1 MDFDRS
7 MGWLAPMMEP
17 APAIGLARLAAVLR
31 LAGHDVSAIDSYAL
45 RLTVDETLNKL
56 ARTKPDLIGI
66 GVLTPSAPYVERLAR
81 SIRERL
87 PEVRIVLGNVHASV
101 FAEDYVTE
109 GLADV
114 VVHGEG
120 EKIIGPLI
128 KALED
133 DGDLGEVRGITFNDG
148 TGPVTTEKAPPID
161 DLDSLPRPA
170 WDLFPYKKY
179 GMLPFVT
186 LAKPALMVEGSR
198 GCPYGCDFCALRHM
212 GRKYRMRSA
221 QSVVE
226 EIEWLRRRFG
236 ARQIAF
242 ADAIFP
248 LTEKQ
253 GFEFCDRMRSSELA
267 QQIIWSTETRTDLL
281 TRDLVQAMKS
291 AGCKRILFGI
301 ESGSQSTLNNVNKK
315 LDVNAAE
322 RAIEYCREAGL
333 QTVGFFILGLPGET
347 EEAAQQTIDLALSL
361 PLDFA
366 KFNITVPY
374 PGSEL
379 FNRARANGQLRHTKW
394 EDYSCYVEQPENL
407 ALLLADMP
415 AETLIRL
422 QKDSIRKFYLR
433 PSMIAKHLFLVRT
446 IEMKYLVRAGT
457 HLLADQIAAIA
468 RFGKS

>member
-1 MDFDRS
+1 MNFDRS

-31 LAGHDVSAIDSYAL
+31 IAGHDVSAIDAYAL
-45 RLTVDETLNKL
+45 RLSIEQTIKRLVRL
-56 ARTKPDLIGI
+56 KPDVACI
-66 GVLTPSAPYVERLAR
+66 GVLTPSAPYVEQL
-81 SIRERL
+81 IRAIRQSL
-87 PEVRIVLGNVHASV
+87 PEVTIVLGNVHASV
-101 FAEDYVTE
+101 FAEDYVDQ
-109 GLADV
+109 GLADY
-114 VVHGEG
+114 VVHGEAEHIIAPLMDALAGGKDPG
-120 EKIIGPLI
+120 EINGITY
-128 KALED
+128 LED
-133 DGDLGEVRGITFNDG
+133 DEPRS
-148 TGPVTTEKAPPID
+148 TGKAEPIN

-186 LAKPALMVEGSR
+186 MAKPALMVEGSR

-221 QSVVE
+221 QSIVD
-226 EIEWLRRRFG
+226 EIEWLQRSFG

-253 GFEFCDRMRSSELA
+253 GLEFCDRMQSSPTAGQL
-267 QQIIWSTETRTDLL
+267 IWSTETRTDLL
-281 TRDLVQAMKS
+281 TRDLVRAMKD
-291 AGCKRILFGI
+291 AGCRRIMFGI
-301 ESGSQSTLNNVNKK
+301 ESGAQQTLNNVNKK

-322 RAIEYCREAGL
+322 KAIEYCREAGL

-347 EEAAQQTIDLALSL
+347 EQAAQQTIDLALSL

-374 PGSEL
+374 PGSAL
-379 FNRARANGQLRHTKW
+379 FNRAVEKGQLRHRRW
-394 EDYSCYVEQPENL
+394 EDYSCYVEQPESL
-407 ALLLADMP
+407 SLLLADMP

-422 QKDSIRKFYLR
+422 QRESIRKFYLR
-433 PSMIAKHLFLVRT
+433 PSMIARHLFLVRT
-446 IEMKYLVRAGT
+446 IEMKYLVRAGA
-457 HLLADQIAAIA
+457 HLLADQLSAISGL
-468 RFGKS
+468 GKA